1 MRALV
6 RAEVAKL
13 STTRL
18 ALVLAACS
26 ALLAGLGALAMI
38 LTAGQAQALD
48 LSRHAD
54 VLVVYAAA
62 AGGAPLALVIG
73 VVMVTAEFRHGT
85 ITGTLL
91 VSPRRSG
98 VLAAKVA
105 AGALAGLAFA
115 VVGTVATLA
124 VAVPGLAL
132 HGDVAPVGAGE
143 VAGVLAGSAASV
155 AVWGAIGVAIGALI
169 TNQVAA
175 IVVAL
180 VWTSLVEG
188 SLVAFLPDVGRWLP
202 SGAAAALAQSGE
214 GDMLAVWAGGLL
226 FFAYAAAAALVAV
239 RPFVRRDVT

>member
-1 MRALV
+1 MCALV
-6 RAEVAKL
+6 RAEVMKL
-13 STTRL
+13 RTTRL
-18 ALVLAACS
+18 ALVLMACS
-26 ALLAGLGALAMI
+26 GLLAGLGALAMI
-38 LTAGQAQALD
+38 LTAGQPQALD

-54 VLVVYAAA
+54 VLAIYAAA
-62 AGGAPLALVIG
+62 SGGTPLALVLG
-73 VVMVTAEFRHGT
+73 VVIVTAEYRHGT

-91 VSPRRSG
+91 VQPRRGG
-98 VLAAKVA
+98 VLAAKVVT
-105 AGALAGLAFA
+105 GVLAGLAFA
-115 VVGTVATLA
+115 LVSTVATLA
-124 VAVPGLAL
+124 VALPGLAL

-155 AVWGAIGVAIGALI
+155 AVWGAIGVAIGALV

-226 FFAYAAAAALVAV
+226 FLAYAAAAALVAA
-239 RPFVRRDVT
+239 RPFIRRDVT